1 MQTVRHFLTVC
12 FRTRY
17 TNKVIIHEKG
27 AFYME
32 WPDVCIQLIH
42 YVEKVMKVVR
52 KLFVQLI
59 VSMGR
64 GPINCGVLHKCSL

>member
-1 MQTVRHFLTVC
+1 
-12 FRTRY
+12 
-17 TNKVIIHEKG
+17 
-27 AFYME
+27 ME
-32 WPDVCIQLIH
+32 WPNVGSQLIH

-52 KLFVQLI
+52 KLFVQMI